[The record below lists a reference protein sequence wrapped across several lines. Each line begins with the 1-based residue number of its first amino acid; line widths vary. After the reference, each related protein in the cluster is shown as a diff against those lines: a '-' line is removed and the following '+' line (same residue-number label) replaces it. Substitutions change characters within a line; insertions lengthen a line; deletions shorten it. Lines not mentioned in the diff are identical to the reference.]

1 MATAISALK
10 ALAKNEKATDLADVT
25 TLGDPSLNGA
35 KRVKNAVELNPDP
48 EIEESAA
55 KAAILKAELDKKDAE
70 YKILQAVLRD
80 YGAKKR
86 VLFNRV
92 YKTDVTTVS
101 VPYRVEVPIDPNSE
115 TPGVETQRVQV
126 ICTNK
131 YSVAQDSVKEL
142 KPSLGANYGRLFVE
156 ETEKVLKSDGE
167 AMIRKVF
174 EELGLNSDEVDT
186 VMEQFFDVTVTVKT
200 TDSYEKE
207 FDKLPE
213 NVRDVLNHSV
223 TRVQPGIKFQK

>member
-131 YSVAQDSVKEL
+131 YTVAQDSVKEL

-174 EELGLNSDEVDT
+174 EELGLSPNEVDS
-186 VMEQFFDVTVTVKT
+186 VMGQFFDVTVTVKAA
-200 TDSYEKE
+200 DSYEKE
-207 FDKLPE
+207 FNKLPE
-213 NVRDVLNHSV
+213 NVQDVLNHSV
-223 TRVQPGIKFQK
+223 TRVQPAIKFPK